1 MRSLHLLFST
11 KYLDS
16 EHSNLIITAYP
27 DRQKLSSLIQEIKPF
42 QLKKKQTLVSLVKNR
57 SNTVNNVKKN
67 AWKKILNSSN

>member
-16 EHSNLIITAYP
+16 EYSNLIITAYP

-42 QLKKKQTLVSLVKNR
+42 QLKKHLCVSC
-57 SNTVNNVKKN
+57 
-67 AWKKILNSSN
+67 